1 MSDSDNEEKKWYQIW
16 WVWLIILVVIGWIFG
31 EDTCGCSDDD
41 IVQMQRSMGMSREA
55 VIKWCCE
62 LEEML
67 D

>member
-16 WVWLIILVVIGWIFG
+16 WVWLIILVVIGWIFE

-62 LEEML
+62 MKEYM

>member
-16 WVWLIILVVIGWIFG
+16 WVWLIILVVIGWI
-31 EDTCGCSDDD
+31 
-41 IVQMQRSMGMSREA
+41 VQMQRSMGMSREA

-62 LEEML
+62 MKEYM